1 MLLYVIYVYICTYM
15 YACLCADLR
24 AISCD
29 DNTLYILLCSGNSVQ
44 KMCRLPK
51 GVEIVVKSAPFYTV
65 EVRSE
70 NAEKDLI
77 KTLSRLQAVFKDQG
91 MEIKRM
97 R

>member
-1 MLLYVIYVYICTYM
+1 
-15 YACLCADLR
+15 
-24 AISCD
+24 
-29 DNTLYILLCSGNSVQ
+29 
-44 KMCRLPK
+44 
-51 GVEIVVKSAPFYTV
+51 VEIVVKSAPFYTV